1 MSSAISVA
9 SSISDEDEIRPQD
22 DLEDEEAA
30 GHRRDHRDEKHKYRL
45 KVLNFNLF
53 AGSPVPVLFRSL
65 LPKTESL
72 EGSERLKLQ
81 VERIKAM
88 GPDIICLQEACSDGV
103 ERYEPLSDQTF
114 IERIWILLGCN
125 TYVPF
130 FTTARITFIHPFS
143 HLPFPA
149 PCFRSQVLS

>member
-1 MSSAISVA
+1 MA
-9 SSISDEDEIRPQD
+9 SSVSDEDEATHHHD

-30 GHRRDHRDEKHKYRL
+30 GHGKDPRDDKYKYRL
-45 KVLNFNLF
+45 KVLNFNVF

-103 ERYEPLSDQTF
+103 ER
-114 IERIWILLGCN
+114 
-125 TYVPF
+125 
-130 FTTARITFIHPFS
+130 
-143 HLPFPA
+143 
-149 PCFRSQVLS
+149 

>member
-9 SSISDEDEIRPQD
+9 SSVSDEDEVRHHD
-22 DLEDEEAA
+22 DLVDEEAA
-30 GHRRDHRDEKHKYRL
+30 GHGKDPRDENHKYRL
-45 KVLNFNLF
+45 KLLNFNVF

-72 EGSERLKLQ
+72 EGSVRLKLQ

-103 ERYEPLSDQTF
+103 ER
-114 IERIWILLGCN
+114 
-125 TYVPF
+125 
-130 FTTARITFIHPFS
+130 
-143 HLPFPA
+143 
-149 PCFRSQVLS
+149 

>member
-1 MSSAISVA
+1 MA
-9 SSISDEDEIRPQD
+9 SSISDEDEVRPQD

-30 GHRRDHRDEKHKYRL
+30 GHRKDHRDEKHKYRL
-45 KVLNFNLF
+45 KVLNFNVF

-72 EGSERLKLQ
+72 DGSERLKLQ

-103 ERYEPLSDQTF
+103 ERYESLNEG
-114 IERIWILLGCN
+114 ERSN
-125 TYVPF
+125 
-130 FTTARITFIHPFS
+130 IHW
-143 HLPFPA
+143 A
-149 PCFRSQVLS
+149 